1 MKITAAPVSAPQ
13 AIPQAPPIQIKTNAT
28 PGVPAPVVPE
38 EQAVTPP
45 APEAAPAAP
54 SPLSDTNETQPS
66 EETRPL
72 SPQMAALARQ
82 RRALQVKERELQER
96 EKAFQA
102 TSSTKDTW
110 IDPSQLKS
118 KPLSVLLQNGV
129 TYDQLT
135 EALLAEQSGVNP
147 EIAELKAQME
157 AMKAEVHKTMADK
170 DSQAEQQVLA
180 EMTKEAT
187 FLATQGD
194 DFEMV
199 RETRSVPTVMSLIEK
214 TYRQTG
220 EVLDVSEAMGL
231 VEDELIKDA
240 LKIANIKKVQAKF
253 QPPAPPPAPV
263 VEAPAPQQQQ
273 QPSPIMRTI
282 LNRDSSNSNVM
293 TAKQRAIAAF
303 TGTLKR

>member
-1 MKITAAPVSAPQ
+1 
-13 AIPQAPPIQIKTNAT
+13 
-28 PGVPAPVVPE
+28 
-38 EQAVTPP
+38 
-45 APEAAPAAP
+45 
-54 SPLSDTNETQPS
+54 
-66 EETRPL
+66 
-72 SPQMAALARQ
+72 MAALARQ